1 MALIQM
7 DKIKSSSYNMF
18 FKFYLSQR
26 SFHKL
31 PKNSYQPLE
40 RHSNN
45 EMTTTEKACSCQITS
60 ALFQ

>member
-7 DKIKSSSYNMF
+7 DKIISSSSYNMF
-18 FKFYLSQR
+18 SKFSANQR

-31 PKNSYQPLE
+31 PKNSYQTLE
-40 RHSNN
+40 RLKN